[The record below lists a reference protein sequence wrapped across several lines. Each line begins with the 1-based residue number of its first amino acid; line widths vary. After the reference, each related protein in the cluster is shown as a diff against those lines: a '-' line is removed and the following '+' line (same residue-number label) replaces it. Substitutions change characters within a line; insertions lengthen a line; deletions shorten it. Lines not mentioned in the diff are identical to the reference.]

1 VILRDRGYGTVGSGP
16 WGVATLADLILLG
29 GGLVSYRGILFAVV
43 ALAMLLTSG
52 PALRAEPAAAQPGPS
67 AIGDCP
73 VLPEN
78 VAGGVEVCIDRGDGS
93 VYTEGQ
99 PITVCVTANVPQIL
113 IFPPPPP
120 PAIRVTN
127 STNGGPERV
136 LIEVSFAS
144 GQRCMNGIINAPTGA
159 ETVRAQ
165 AIGQDGRVIAED
177 VLTFTTTPRP
187 Q

>member
-1 VILRDRGYGTVGSGP
+1 M
-16 WGVATLADLILLG
+16 
-29 GGLVSYRGILFAVV
+29 SYRGISIAVV
-43 ALAMLLTSG
+43 ALAMLFASG
-52 PALRAEPAAAQPGPS
+52 TALRAGPASAQPGPT

-78 VAGGVEVCIDRGDGS
+78 VNGGVDVCIDRGDGS
-93 VYTEGQ
+93 FYAGGQ

-120 PAIRVTN
+120 PTIRVTN

-136 LIEVSFAS
+136 LIEDSFAS
-144 GQRCMNGIINAPTGA
+144 GQRCINGIIMAPTGA

-165 AIGQDGRVIAED
+165 AIGPDGGVIAED